1 MASAFFFFEREGGAA
16 AEGFEAGCEAGT
28 SGTGGCG
35 VGMQPTTVLL
45 DVSRGSVKEEEE
57 EEEEEEGGGGVNVVG
72 WSSGSTP
79 GFRHSIS
86 CVEEEEEEDEAI
98 QAGRL
103 LCRPSKG
110 AEQPGGDIGGGMCL
124 DRATFCSIV
133 SSAPSLPPPPP
144 PPPPP
149 SPLPSPPPPHED
161 AQDADDADDDEE

>member
-1 MASAFFFFEREGGAA
+1 MNASRSLANVASAFVFLEREGGAA

-86 CVEEEEEEDEAI
+86 CVEEEEEVEEV
-98 QAGRL
+98 
-103 LCRPSKG
+103 
-110 AEQPGGDIGGGMCL
+110 GGDWPSSSKAPGPVYTNVLVAVAPKI
-124 DRATFCSIV
+124 SILKFGAA
-133 SSAPSLPPPPP
+133 STTSRNLIPRF
-144 PPPPP
+144 
-149 SPLPSPPPPHED
+149 
-161 AQDADDADDDEE
+161 

>member
-1 MASAFFFFEREGGAA
+1 MASPHPFFEREGGAA

-28 SGTGGCG
+28 SRMGGCG

-57 EEEEEEGGGGVNVVG
+57 EEEEEK
-72 WSSGSTP
+72 
-79 GFRHSIS
+79 
-86 CVEEEEEEDEAI
+86 EEKEEEDEAI

-133 SSAPSLPPPPP
+133 SSASSLPPPPP

-161 AQDADDADDDEE
+161 AQDADDADDDEEEE

>member
-1 MASAFFFFEREGGAA
+1 MNASRLLAIVASAIFFSEREGGAA

-57 EEEEEEGGGGVNVVG
+57 EEEERGGGVNVVG

-86 CVEEEEEEDEAI
+86 CVEEEEEVEEV
-98 QAGRL
+98 
-103 LCRPSKG
+103 
-110 AEQPGGDIGGGMCL
+110 GGDWPSSSKAPGPVYTNVLVAVAPKM
-124 DRATFCSIV
+124 SILKFG
-133 SSAPSLPPPPP
+133 A
-144 PPPPP
+144 
-149 SPLPSPPPPHED
+149 
-161 AQDADDADDDEE
+161 